1 MISAHCLVV
10 MCAIMATAK
19 AQIAPSPSQIV
30 GPAEGPTSDSTFE
43 RNDKYKLG
51 PQPASLQKLTAHS
64 FESGSSGSP
73 NFRRSD
79 KYLLPSQPADDSFA
93 PLQNEG
99 FAARVAAKVEAGGN
113 MGFVK
118 TNGTYFVLN
127 GKITYFSGSNDYFL
141 ILRCSAH
148 PRCLS
153 Y

>member
-1 MISAHCLVV
+1 MKSARYLAVVCVV
-10 MCAIMATAK
+10 MVTAK

-51 PQPASLQKLTAHS
+51 PQPASLQKLTTHS
-64 FESGSSGSP
+64 FESGSSGSSDF
-73 NFRRSD
+73 NRSD
-79 KYLLPSQPADDSFA
+79 KYLLPSPPVDNSFA

-99 FAARVAAKVEAGGN
+99 FAASVAAKVEAAGN
-113 MGFVK
+113 IGFVK
-118 TNGTYFVLN
+118 TSGTNFVLN

-148 PRCLS
+148 QRCIC